1 LDKIIIYV
9 LLTTY
14 EVILFNLMHKIELY
28 GYGESVASNMARVA
42 LSEKN
47 ISYKYNLLYLES
59 KGDHLSKKY
68 KKLNPKN
75 LVPTMIDNGNV
86 IPDSIQIMRHI
97 NSTYADGT
105 DLFPENINQDIF
117 NNLLDFVKL
126 DEKKE
131 LGETLGTTAGGIS
144 ATILVRLLCKR
155 SLLSVI
161 WDYSTKHS
169 IKKRIPIF
177 ILLRILGKPPE
188 KLSKKM
194 ALALSKHLVYIEDI
208 LKHEKPFMMGDQ
220 YTAIDSCM
228 TSILHR
234 INEMRFTN
242 LLTNENLP
250 NIAKYWKIIQARPS
264 YKEGILDYVTGEWEI
279 EIQSLYGNG
288 SNKYEDLAL
297 SEITRLLK
305 EK

>member
-1 LDKIIIYV
+1 MS
-9 LLTTY
+9 
-14 EVILFNLMHKIELY
+14 EIELY

-59 KGDHLSKKY
+59 KGEHLSKDY

-75 LVPTMIDNGNV
+75 LVPTMVDNGNI
-86 IPDSIQIMRHI
+86 IPDSIEIMQHI
-97 NSTYADGT
+97 NKVYSQGT
-105 DLFPENINQDIF
+105 DLFPVNINQDRF

-126 DEKKE
+126 DEDKE

-194 ALALSKHLVYIEDI
+194 ALKLSKHLVYIEDI

-242 LLTNENLP
+242 LLTSENLP

-279 EIQSLYGNG
+279 EIQSLFGNG

>member
-1 LDKIIIYV
+1 MDKIIIYV

-14 EVILFNLMHKIELY
+14 EIILFNLMHKIELY

-47 ISYKYNLLYLES
+47 ISYEYNLLYLES
-59 KGDHLSKKY
+59 KGDHLSKEY

-105 DLFPENINQDIF
+105 DLFPANINQDIF

>member
-1 LDKIIIYV
+1 MS
-9 LLTTY
+9 
-14 EVILFNLMHKIELY
+14 EIELY

-59 KGDHLSKKY
+59 KGEHLSKDY

-75 LVPTMIDNGNV
+75 LVPTMVDKGNI
-86 IPDSIQIMRHI
+86 IPDSIEIMQHI
-97 NSTYADGT
+97 NKVYSQGT
-105 DLFPENINQDIF
+105 DLFPVNINQDRF

-126 DEKKE
+126 DEDKE

-194 ALALSKHLVYIEDI
+194 ALKLSKHLVYIEDI

-242 LLTNENLP
+242 LLTSENLP

-279 EIQSLYGNG
+279 EIQSLFGNG

>member
-1 LDKIIIYV
+1 MS
-9 LLTTY
+9 
-14 EVILFNLMHKIELY
+14 EIELY

-59 KGDHLSKKY
+59 KGEHLSKDY

-75 LVPTMIDNGNV
+75 LVPTMVDKGNI
-86 IPDSIQIMRHI
+86 IPDSIEIMQHI
-97 NSTYADGT
+97 NKVYSQGT
-105 DLFPENINQDIF
+105 DLFPVNINQDRF

-126 DEKKE
+126 DEDKE

-242 LLTNENLP
+242 LLTSEYLP

-279 EIQSLYGNG
+279 EIQSLFGNG

>member
-1 LDKIIIYV
+1 M
-9 LLTTY
+9 
-14 EVILFNLMHKIELY
+14 NNIEIY

-47 ISYKYNLLYLES
+47 ISYQYNLLYLES
-59 KGDHLSKKY
+59 KGEHLSKKY

-75 LVPTMIDNGNV
+75 LVPTLIDNGNI

-97 NSTYADGT
+97 NSTYTDGT
-105 DLFPENINQDIF
+105 DLFPENINQDRF

-126 DEKKE
+126 DEEKD

-144 ATILVRLLCKR
+144 ATVLVRLLCKR
-155 SLLSVI
+155 PLLSVI

-188 KLSKKM
+188 KLCKKM
-194 ALALSKHLVYIEDI
+194 ALALSKHLVYIEEI

-234 INEMRFTN
+234 VNEMRFSS
-242 LLTNENLP
+242 LLSSPKLP
-250 NIAKYWKIIQARPS
+250 NLANYWATIQARKS
-264 YKEGILDYVTGEWEI
+264 YKEGILDYVTGEWEV
-279 EIQSLYGNG
+279 EIQTLYGSG
-288 SNKYEDLAL
+288 SNKYEDLAVL
-297 SEITRLLK
+297 EINRLLE

>member
-1 LDKIIIYV
+1 MS
-9 LLTTY
+9 
-14 EVILFNLMHKIELY
+14 EIELY

-59 KGDHLSKKY
+59 KGEHLSKDY

-75 LVPTMIDNGNV
+75 LVPTMVDKGNI
-86 IPDSIQIMRHI
+86 IPDSIEIMQHI
-97 NSTYADGT
+97 NKVYSQGT
-105 DLFPENINQDIF
+105 DLFPLNINQDRF

-126 DEKKE
+126 DEDKE

-194 ALALSKHLVYIEDI
+194 ALKLSKHLVYIEDI

-242 LLTNENLP
+242 LLTSENLP

-279 EIQSLYGNG
+279 EIQSLFGNG

>member
-1 LDKIIIYV
+1 MS
-9 LLTTY
+9 
-14 EVILFNLMHKIELY
+14 EIELY

-59 KGDHLSKKY
+59 KGEHLSKDY

-75 LVPTMIDNGNV
+75 LVPTMVDKGNI
-86 IPDSIQIMRHI
+86 IPDSIEIMQHI
-97 NSTYADGT
+97 KKVYSQGT
-105 DLFPENINQDIF
+105 DLFPVNINQDRF

-126 DEKKE
+126 DEDKE

-194 ALALSKHLVYIEDI
+194 ALKLSKHLVYIEDI

-242 LLTNENLP
+242 LLTSENLP

-279 EIQSLYGNG
+279 EIQSLFGNG

>member
-1 LDKIIIYV
+1 M
-9 LLTTY
+9 
-14 EVILFNLMHKIELY
+14 NKIELY

-47 ISYKYNLLYLES
+47 ISYEYNLLYLES
-59 KGDHLSKKY
+59 KGDHLAKKY

-75 LVPTMIDNGNV
+75 LVPTLIDNGNI

-97 NSTYADGT
+97 NSTYTDGT
-105 DLFPENINQDIF
+105 DLFPDNINKDRF

-126 DEKKE
+126 DEEKD

-155 SLLSVI
+155 PLLSVI

-169 IKKRIPIF
+169 IKKRVPIF

-188 KLSKKM
+188 KLCKKM

-208 LKHEKPFMMGDQ
+208 LRHEKPFMMGDK

-234 INEMRFTN
+234 VNEMRFSS
-242 LLTNENLP
+242 LLSSPKLP
-250 NIAKYWKIIQARPS
+250 NLANYWATIQARQS
-264 YKEGILDYVTGEWEI
+264 YKEGILDYVTGEWEV
-279 EIQSLYGNG
+279 EIQTLYGSG
-288 SNKYEDLAL
+288 SNKYEDLAV
-297 SEITRLLK
+297 SEINRLLE

>member
-1 LDKIIIYV
+1 
-9 LLTTY
+9 
-14 EVILFNLMHKIELY
+14 MHKIELY

-47 ISYKYNLLYLES
+47 ISYDYNLLYLES

-97 NSTYADGT
+97 NTTYTDGT
-105 DLFPENINQDIF
+105 NLFPENINQDIF

-144 ATILVRLLCKR
+144 ATILVRLLCKG

-279 EIQSLYGNG
+279 EIQSLYGSG

>member
-1 LDKIIIYV
+1 MS
-9 LLTTY
+9 
-14 EVILFNLMHKIELY
+14 EIELY

-59 KGDHLSKKY
+59 KGEHLSKDY

-75 LVPTMIDNGNV
+75 LVPTMVDKGNI
-86 IPDSIQIMRHI
+86 IPDSIEIMQHI
-97 NSTYADGT
+97 NKVYSQGT
-105 DLFPENINQDIF
+105 DLFPVNINQDRF

-126 DEKKE
+126 DEDKE

-242 LLTNENLP
+242 LLTSENLP

-279 EIQSLYGNG
+279 EIQSLFGNG

>member
-1 LDKIIIYV
+1 MS
-9 LLTTY
+9 
-14 EVILFNLMHKIELY
+14 EIELY

-59 KGDHLSKKY
+59 KGEHLSKDY

-75 LVPTMIDNGNV
+75 LVPTMVDKGNI
-86 IPDSIQIMRHI
+86 IPDSIEIMQHI
-97 NSTYADGT
+97 NKVYSQGT
-105 DLFPENINQDIF
+105 DLFPVNINQDRF

-126 DEKKE
+126 DEDKE

-194 ALALSKHLVYIEDI
+194 ALKLSKHLVYIEDI

-279 EIQSLYGNG
+279 EIQSLFGNG

>member
-1 LDKIIIYV
+1 MS
-9 LLTTY
+9 
-14 EVILFNLMHKIELY
+14 EIELY

-59 KGDHLSKKY
+59 KGEHLSKDY

-75 LVPTMIDNGNV
+75 LVPTMVDKGNI
-86 IPDSIQIMRHI
+86 IPDSVEIMQHI
-97 NSTYADGT
+97 NKVYSQGT
-105 DLFPENINQDIF
+105 DLFPVNINQDRF

-126 DEKKE
+126 DEDKE

-242 LLTNENLP
+242 LLTSENLP

-279 EIQSLYGNG
+279 EIQSLFGNG

>member
-1 LDKIIIYV
+1 M
-9 LLTTY
+9 
-14 EVILFNLMHKIELY
+14 NKIELY

-47 ISYKYNLLYLES
+47 ISYEYNLLYLES
-59 KGDHLSKKY
+59 KGDHLAKNY

-75 LVPTMIDNGNV
+75 LVPTLIDNGNI

-97 NSTYADGT
+97 NSTYTDGT
-105 DLFPENINQDIF
+105 DLFPDNINKDRF

-126 DEKKE
+126 DEEKD

-155 SLLSVI
+155 PLLSVI

-169 IKKRIPIF
+169 IKKRVPIF

-188 KLSKKM
+188 KLCKKM
-194 ALALSKHLVYIEDI
+194 ALALSKHLVYIEDV
-208 LKHEKPFMMGDQ
+208 LRHEKPFMMGDK
-220 YTAIDSCM
+220 YTAVDSCM

-234 INEMRFTN
+234 VNEMRFSS
-242 LLTNENLP
+242 LLSSPKLP
-250 NIAKYWKIIQARPS
+250 NLANYWATIQARQS
-264 YKEGILDYVTGEWEI
+264 YKEGILDYVTGEWEV
-279 EIQSLYGNG
+279 EIQTLYGSG
-288 SNKYEDLAL
+288 SNKYEDLAV
-297 SEITRLLK
+297 SEINRLLE

>member
-1 LDKIIIYV
+1 MDKIIIYV

-14 EVILFNLMHKIELY
+14 EIILFNLMHKIELY

-105 DLFPENINQDIF
+105 DLFPEKINQDIF

>member
-1 LDKIIIYV
+1 
-9 LLTTY
+9 
-14 EVILFNLMHKIELY
+14 MHKIELY

-208 LKHEKPFMMGDQ
+208 LNHEKPFMMGDQ

-242 LLTNENLP
+242 LLT
-250 NIAKYWKIIQARPS
+250 K
-264 YKEGILDYVTGEWEI
+264 
-279 EIQSLYGNG
+279 
-288 SNKYEDLAL
+288 
-297 SEITRLLK
+297 
-305 EK
+305 

>member
-1 LDKIIIYV
+1 
-9 LLTTY
+9 
-14 EVILFNLMHKIELY
+14 MHKIELY

-47 ISYKYNLLYLES
+47 ISYEYNLLYLES

-97 NSTYADGT
+97 NSTYTDGT
-105 DLFPENINQDIF
+105 NLFPENINQDIF

-188 KLSKKM
+188 RLCKKM

-220 YTAIDSCM
+220 YTSIDSCM

-242 LLTNENLP
+242 LLTSENLP
-250 NIAKYWKIIQARPS
+250 NLAKYWKIIQARPS

-279 EIQSLYGNG
+279 EIQSLYGTG

>member
-1 LDKIIIYV
+1 
-9 LLTTY
+9 
-14 EVILFNLMHKIELY
+14 MHKIELY

-47 ISYKYNLLYLES
+47 ISYEYNLLYLES

-155 SLLSVI
+155 PLLSVI

-194 ALALSKHLVYIEDI
+194 ALALSKHLISIENI

-242 LLTNENLP
+242 LLTSENLP

-279 EIQSLYGNG
+279 EIQSLYGSG

>member
-1 LDKIIIYV
+1 MS
-9 LLTTY
+9 
-14 EVILFNLMHKIELY
+14 EIELY

-47 ISYKYNLLYLES
+47 ISYKYNLMYLES
-59 KGDHLSKKY
+59 KGEHLSKDY

-75 LVPTMIDNGNV
+75 LVPTMVDKGNI
-86 IPDSIQIMRHI
+86 IPDSIEIMQHI
-97 NSTYADGT
+97 NKVYSQGT
-105 DLFPENINQDIF
+105 DLFPVNINQDRF

-126 DEKKE
+126 DEDKE

-194 ALALSKHLVYIEDI
+194 ALKLSKHLVYIEDI

-242 LLTNENLP
+242 LLTSENLP

-279 EIQSLYGNG
+279 EIQSLFGNG

>member
-1 LDKIIIYV
+1 
-9 LLTTY
+9 
-14 EVILFNLMHKIELY
+14 
-28 GYGESVASNMARVA
+28 MARVA

-47 ISYKYNLLYLES
+47 ISYEYNLLYLES
-59 KGDHLSKKY
+59 KGDHLAKNY

-75 LVPTMIDNGNV
+75 LVPTLIDNGNI

-97 NSTYADGT
+97 NSTYTDGT
-105 DLFPENINQDIF
+105 DLFPDNINKDRF

-126 DEKKE
+126 DEEKD

-155 SLLSVI
+155 PLLSVI

-169 IKKRIPIF
+169 IKKRVPIF

-188 KLSKKM
+188 KLCKKM
-194 ALALSKHLVYIEDI
+194 ALALSKHLVYIEDV
-208 LKHEKPFMMGDQ
+208 LRHEKPFMMGDK

-234 INEMRFTN
+234 VNEMRFSS
-242 LLTNENLP
+242 LLSSPKLP
-250 NIAKYWKIIQARPS
+250 NLANYWATIQARQS
-264 YKEGILDYVTGEWEI
+264 YKEGILDYVTGEWEV
-279 EIQSLYGNG
+279 EIQTLYGSG
-288 SNKYEDLAL
+288 SNKYEDLAV
-297 SEITRLLK
+297 SEINRLLE

>member
-14 EVILFNLMHKIELY
+14 EIILFNLMHKIELY

>member
-1 LDKIIIYV
+1 MVKIIIYV

-14 EVILFNLMHKIELY
+14 EIILFNLMHKIELY

>member
-1 LDKIIIYV
+1 MS
-9 LLTTY
+9 
-14 EVILFNLMHKIELY
+14 EIELY

-59 KGDHLSKKY
+59 KGEHLSKDY
-68 KKLNPKN
+68 KKLNTKN
-75 LVPTMIDNGNV
+75 LVPTMVDKGNI
-86 IPDSIQIMRHI
+86 IPDSIEIMQHI
-97 NSTYADGT
+97 NKVYSQGT
-105 DLFPENINQDIF
+105 DLFPVNINQDRF

-126 DEKKE
+126 DEDKE

-194 ALALSKHLVYIEDI
+194 ALKLSKHLVYIEDI

-242 LLTNENLP
+242 LLTSENLP

-279 EIQSLYGNG
+279 EIQSLFGNG

>member
-1 LDKIIIYV
+1 M
-9 LLTTY
+9 
-14 EVILFNLMHKIELY
+14 NKIELY

-47 ISYKYNLLYLES
+47 ISYEYNLLYLES
-59 KGDHLSKKY
+59 KGDHLAKNY

-75 LVPTMIDNGNV
+75 LVPTLIDNGNI

-97 NSTYADGT
+97 NSTYTDGT
-105 DLFPENINQDIF
+105 DLFPDNINKDRF

-126 DEKKE
+126 DEEKD

-155 SLLSVI
+155 PLLSVI

-169 IKKRIPIF
+169 IKKRVPIF

-188 KLSKKM
+188 KLCKKM

-208 LKHEKPFMMGDQ
+208 LRHEKPFMMGDK

-234 INEMRFTN
+234 VNEMRFSS
-242 LLTNENLP
+242 LLSSPKLP
-250 NIAKYWKIIQARPS
+250 NLANYWATIQARQS
-264 YKEGILDYVTGEWEI
+264 YKEGILDYVTGEWEV
-279 EIQSLYGNG
+279 EIQTLYGSG
-288 SNKYEDLAL
+288 SNKYEDLAV
-297 SEITRLLK
+297 SEINRLLE